1 MRLML
6 AVLAAAATV
15 TPVAMAEPISYQG
28 RFADNGA
35 APVGDY
41 QIRFRLF
48 GAASGGSALGSE
60 VVRAVTPAEQDAG
73 IFAFSDID
81 FGDGLF
87 TGEARWIEVAVKES
101 SAPDFTVLAPR
112 QPVGAT
118 PYAVR
123 ALTSSSSLQ
132 DAWSNGSIID
142 NINLAPVN
150 ITGTLDLG
158 TPTKNGFLRLFT
170 NGGTSQVLQFG
181 SIPGLGGQTR
191 WFDENGATIGL
202 FEADPQ
208 GTGVAGRLVG
218 DGGALNWDGDL
229 LAGSPA
235 SGSLLTITGPASSL
249 SFNTSLSGN
258 DSFVLPANAV
268 SAAEM
273 FDEPGI
279 AAENRNNAA
288 SLGTNFAPVVSR
300 SITVPGPG
308 YVIALANGTVSVILQ
323 TAQDG
328 QVQAGVSDENNAVP
342 ATQQMV
348 YSLPAIGIPDLY
360 SIPLGAHGVFEVPA
374 AGQYTYYFN
383 AKSVGFSS
391 PSIID
396 ASLTLLYVP
405 TSYGTVTPT
414 LRVPDGG
421 YSYDH
426 PVSGPLTRAEILAE
440 QMAEQARAL
449 RAMREEQARMRAEI
463 ERLKAETER
472 SDRAD

>member
-6 AVLAAAATV
+6 AVLAAAAAA

-28 RFADNGA
+28 RFADNGS

-48 GAASGGSALGSE
+48 GAASGGSPLGSE
-60 VVRAVTPAEQDAG
+60 VVRAVTLAEQDAG

-87 TGEARWIEVAVKES
+87 TGEARWIEVAIKEV

-123 ALTSSSSLQ
+123 ALSASTTLQ
-132 DAWSNGSIID
+132 DAWANGNSIANFGLSPFAVGGRID
-142 NINLAPVN
+142 VGSTTGSGALQIFQSGSASPVLSLFNTQGQGGRLQINEES
-150 ITGTLDLG
+150 
-158 TPTKNGFLRLFT
+158 
-170 NGGTSQVLQFG
+170 GGT
-181 SIPGLGGQTR
+181 
-191 WFDENGATIGL
+191 IGIL
-202 FEADPQ
+202 DADPEGQ
-208 GTGVAGRLVG
+208 GSRAIFVG
-218 DGGALNWDGDL
+218 DGGQLSWDGDL
-229 LAGSPA
+229 AAGA
-235 SGSLLTITGPASSL
+235 FSGSKLSITGPVSSL
-249 SFNTSLSGN
+249 SFNTSLTGN

-268 SAAEM
+268 SAAEI

-426 PVSGPLTRAEILAE
+426 PVSGTLTREEILAE

-472 SDRAD
+472 SDRVD

>member
-6 AVLAAAATV
+6 AVLAAAVAV
-15 TPVAMAEPISYQG
+15 TPFAVAEPISYQG
-28 RFADNGA
+28 RFADNGS
-35 APVGDY
+35 APVGDF

-48 GAASGGSALGSE
+48 GAASGGSPLGSE
-60 VVRAVTPAEQDAG
+60 VVRAVTLAEQDAG

-87 TGEARWIEVAVKES
+87 TGEPRWIEVAIKEVS
-101 SAPDFTVLAPR
+101 SPDFTVLAPR

-132 DAWSNGSIID
+132 DAWSNGSTID

-158 TPTKNGFLRLFT
+158 TPTKNGYLRLFT
-170 NGGTSQVLQFG
+170 NGAASHVLQFG

-191 WFDENGATIGL
+191 WFDENGVTIGL

-249 SFNTSLSGN
+249 SFNTSLTGN

-268 SAAEM
+268 SAVEI

-279 AAENRNNAA
+279 AAENRNNAV
-288 SLGTNFAPVVSR
+288 SLGPNFAPVVSR

-323 TAQDG
+323 TTQDG

-360 SIPLGAHGVFEVPA
+360 SIPLGAHGVFEVSA

-426 PVSGPLTRAEILAE
+426 PVSGTLTREEILAE

-463 ERLKAETER
+463 ERLKVETER
-472 SDRAD
+472 SNRID